1 MERLALIV
9 LRLAK
14 EIYKLENNTKYSE
27 NKLT

>member
-14 EIYKLENNTKYSE
+14 EFYNLENNKEFSE
-27 NKLT
+27 KSLT